1 MSTYDFAHV
10 DFSNTEISESLGRA
24 FTILLER
31 VLSRQ
36 KLEPDIAKA
45 SDTQSSAKSIDSLD
59 TEDIYPP
66 AG

>member
-10 DFSNTEISESLGRA
+10 DFSNAEISESLGRA

-45 SDTQSSAKSIDSLD
+45 SDTQSSAKGIDSLD